1 VQSGQQGM
9 VVNNTDLL
17 GKELVVA
24 KQDIL
29 LRLLVGTSLKVEE
42 D

>member
-1 VQSGQQGM
+1 M